1 MVTNSTPKRFPRRT
15 VYVATAFTLLAVVAG
30 FGLAA
35 SFTVTQGPAIA
46 GGGEYHATNSIPW
59 WTESSAGIAIV
70 QTPVPAT
77 LSGVVGTPTVLA
89 GAAASYS
96 INAAT
101 ANDVGQYWKFSE
113 ATTVTVNTE
122 LELAFTVSTGA
133 VPAVTTVIAYVETQ
147 AAAPGA
153 AITFTLY
160 YDLGSPA
167 TGTITLNSVSELVQE
182 CSAVGTCP

>member
-1 MVTNSTPKRFPRRT
+1 MAANQNGKRFPRRT

-35 SFTVTQGPAIA
+35 SFTVTNGPTIN
-46 GGGEYHATNSIPW
+46 GGGEYHATNSIAW
-59 WTESSAGIAIV
+59 WTEASAGVAIV

-77 LSGVVGTPTVLA
+77 LSATAATPTVLA

-96 INAAT
+96 VNAAT
-101 ANDVGQYWKFSE
+101 ANDVGQYWKFTE
-113 ATTVTVNTE
+113 ATTAVVNTE
-122 LELAFTVSTGA
+122 LEIAFTVSTGTT
-133 VPAVTTVIAYVETQ
+133 PTVTTAIAYVESQ

-153 AITFTLY
+153 AITFTIY

-167 TGTITLNSVSELVQE
+167 TATITLNSVSELSQQ
-182 CSAVGTCP
+182 CSAIGTCP

>member
-1 MVTNSTPKRFPRRT
+1 MVSDAAKKRFTRRT

-35 SFTVTQGPAIA
+35 SFTVTQGPAIN
-46 GGGEYHATNSIPW
+46 GGGEYHATNSIAW
-59 WTESSAGIAIV
+59 WTEASAGVAVI

-77 LSGVVGTPTVLA
+77 LSATAATPTVLA
-89 GAAASYS
+89 GAATSYAVL
-96 INAAT
+96 AAT
-101 ANDVGQYWKFSE
+101 ANDVGQYWKFTE
-113 ATTVTVNTE
+113 ATTATVNTE
-122 LELAFTVSTGA
+122 LEIAFTVSTGA
-133 VPAVTTVIAYVETQ
+133 TPVVTTSIVYVETQ

-153 AITFTLY
+153 AITFTIF

-167 TGTITLNSVSELVQE
+167 TATITLNSVSELSQQ